1 MIWKIDKKQL
11 QPTLI
16 IIIMIEVDP
25 GYFENLNQTDI
36 TVVTRN
42 D

>member
-11 QPTLI
+11 QPTLLS
-16 IIIMIEVDP
+16 IIMIEVDP

-36 TVVTRN
+36 IVMTRN